1 MSVRVLV
8 VEDEFMIGL
17 DISEQLAEAG
27 FEVVGP
33 ALSVAKALRFVAEPG
48 CDVAVLDVNLGSET
62 SGSIARNLRA
72 SGTPFVV
79 VTGYSADNL
88 PPWFRDAIV
97 LTKPYRIDDLVAALR
112 KCADVMPNT
121 SNVVGSWRFLDEKLD
136 QIDDDL
142 SSPVQASP
150 AGNIIRPLGTLGGR
164 HVQTALF
171 VIMLAVILLG
181 AALAYYGRG
190 RWY

>member
-1 MSVRVLV
+1 
-8 VEDEFMIGL
+8 
-17 DISEQLAEAG
+17 
-27 FEVVGP
+27 
-33 ALSVAKALRFVAEPG
+33 
-48 CDVAVLDVNLGSET
+48 
-62 SGSIARNLRA
+62 
-72 SGTPFVV
+72 
-79 VTGYSADNL
+79 
-88 PPWFRDAIV
+88 
-97 LTKPYRIDDLVAALR
+97 
-112 KCADVMPNT
+112 MPNT

-150 AGNIIRPLGTLGGR
+150 AGNIIRPRGTLGGR

>member
-1 MSVRVLV
+1 VSVRVLV

-27 FEVVGP
+27 FQVVGP
-33 ALSVAKALRFVAEPG
+33 ALSVAKAVRLVAEPG

-62 SGSIARNLRA
+62 SGPIARKLRA

-88 PPWFRDAIV
+88 PPWFHDAIIV
-97 LTKPYRIDDLVAALR
+97 TKPYRIADLVSALR

-121 SNVVGSWRFLDEKLD
+121 SGAVGSWLLLDEKLD
-136 QIDDDL
+136 QAGDDL
-142 SSPVQASP
+142 SSAVQVSRRQHHIASRGLRG
-150 AGNIIRPLGTLGGR
+150 ALRNK
-164 HVQTALF
+164 ALF
-171 VIMLAVILLG
+171 VIMIASILLV
-181 AALAYYGRG
+181 AIMAWHGRG